1 MPQSVAIIIPC
12 HNETENVPLIY
23 QALIKTFRENLPQ
36 LQPQIWY
43 VNDGSTD
50 DTLDQ
55 IKQLQAKDDQVH
67 YIDLSRSFGKEAA
80 MYAGLSTAKA
90 DYYAVMDAVLQ
101 DPPSM
106 LPDMYAILQ
115 EGYDMAGAQR
125 VDRSGEAHLRSF
137 FSDMFYKF
145 INKVSQTQIVP
156 GARDFR
162 LMTRQVVEAIVQMT
176 ERNRFSKGLFSW
188 VGFKTKYLP
197 YRNIERQHGQ
207 TSWSFSN
214 LLRYAIDGIIDF
226 SDAPLTFVSIVG
238 ITSFIGAFIAL
249 IFIVVRAALFGDP
262 TSGWPSMVSI
272 FLMIGG
278 LQLFALGIVGRYI
291 GRIYL
296 ETKRRPIFIAREIK

>member
-23 QALIKTFRENLPQ
+23 QALIKTFRESLPQ

-90 DYYAVMDAVLQ
+90 DYYAVMDADLQ

-162 LMTRQVVEAIVQMT
+162 LMTRQVVEAIVQMN

-207 TSWSFSN
+207 TSWSFPN

>member
-90 DYYAVMDAVLQ
+90 DYYAVMDADLQ

-162 LMTRQVVEAIVQMT
+162 LMTRQVVKAIVQMT

>member
-23 QALIKTFRENLPQ
+23 QALIKTFRESLPQ

-90 DYYAVMDAVLQ
+90 DYYAVMDADLQ

-207 TSWSFSN
+207 TSWSLSN

-278 LQLFALGIVGRYI
+278 LQLFALGTVGRYI

>member
-1 MPQSVAIIIPC
+1 MPHSVAMIIPC
-12 HNETENVPLIY
+12 HNENANVPLIY
-23 QALIKTFRENLPQ
+23 QAVIKTFRDSFPQ

-90 DYYAVMDAVLQ
+90 DYYAVMDADLQ

-137 FSDMFYKF
+137 CSEMFYKF

-207 TSWSFSN
+207 TSWSFPN
-214 LLRYAIDGIIDF
+214 LLRYATDGIIDF

>member
-23 QALIKTFRENLPQ
+23 QALIKTFRESLPQ

-90 DYYAVMDAVLQ
+90 DYYAVMDADLQ

-207 TSWSFSN
+207 TSWSFPN
-214 LLRYAIDGIIDF
+214 LLRYATDGIIDF
-226 SDAPLTFVSIVG
+226 DDAPLTCVSIVG

-291 GRIYL
+291 GRIYF

>member
-12 HNETENVPLIY
+12 HNESENVPLIY
-23 QALIKTFRENLPQ
+23 RELVKTFRDDLTA
-36 LQPQIWY
+36 LQAQIWF
-43 VNDGSTD
+43 VNDGSSD
-50 DTLDQ
+50 DTLQQ
-55 IKQLQAKDDQVH
+55 IKQLQAKDGQVH
-67 YIDLSRSFGKEAA
+67 FIDLSRSFGKEAA

-90 DYYAVMDAVLQ
+90 DYYAVMDADLQ
-101 DPPSM
+101 DPPAM
-106 LPDMYAILQ
+106 LPDMYAALQ
-115 EGYDMAGAQR
+115 DGYDMAGAQR
-125 VDRSGEAHLRSF
+125 IDRSGEARMRSF
-137 FSDMFYKF
+137 FSDLFYKF

-162 LMTRQVVEAIVQMT
+162 LMTRQVVEAVIQMT

-197 YRNIERQHGQ
+197 YRNIERQHGE
-207 TSWSFSN
+207 TSWSFMG
-214 LLRYAIDGIIDF
+214 LLRYALDGIIDF
-226 SDAPLTFVSIVG
+226 SEAPLTFVSILGIVSFVG
-238 ITSFIGAFIAL
+238 SFLAL
-249 IFIVVRAALFGDP
+249 IFIVVRAAIYGDP
-262 TSGWPSMVSI
+262 TAGWPSMVSI

>member
-23 QALIKTFRENLPQ
+23 QALIKTFRESLPQ

-90 DYYAVMDAVLQ
+90 DYYAVMDADLQ

-207 TSWSFSN
+207 TSWSFPN
-214 LLRYAIDGIIDF
+214 LLRYA
-226 SDAPLTFVSIVG
+226 S
-238 ITSFIGAFIAL
+238 TSPMP
-249 IFIVVRAALFGDP
+249 R
-262 TSGWPSMVSI
+262 
-272 FLMIGG
+272 
-278 LQLFALGIVGRYI
+278 
-291 GRIYL
+291 
-296 ETKRRPIFIAREIK
+296 

>member
-23 QALIKTFRENLPQ
+23 QALIKTFRESLPQ

-67 YIDLSRSFGKEAA
+67 YIDLSRSFGKEAT

-90 DYYAVMDAVLQ
+90 DYYAVMDADLQ

-197 YRNIERQHGQ
+197 YRNIERQPGQ

-278 LQLFALGIVGRYI
+278 LQIFALGTVGRYI

>member
-12 HNETENVPLIY
+12 HNESENVPLIY
-23 QALIKTFRENLPQ
+23 QELVKTFRDDLTA
-36 LQPQIWY
+36 LQAQIWF
-43 VNDGSTD
+43 VNDGSSD
-50 DTLDQ
+50 DTLQQ

-67 YIDLSRSFGKEAA
+67 FIDLSRSFGKEAA

-90 DYYAVMDAVLQ
+90 DYYAVMDADLQ
-101 DPPSM
+101 DPPAM
-106 LPDMYAILQ
+106 LPDMYAALQ
-115 EGYDMAGAQR
+115 DGYDMAGAQR
-125 VDRSGEAHLRSF
+125 IDRSGEALMRSF
-137 FSDMFYKF
+137 FSDLFYKF

-162 LMTRQVVEAIVQMT
+162 LMTRQVVEAVIQMT

-197 YRNIERQHGQ
+197 YRNIERQHGE
-207 TSWSFSN
+207 TSWSFMG
-214 LLRYAIDGIIDF
+214 LLRYALDGIIDF
-226 SDAPLTFVSIVG
+226 SEAPLTFVSILGIVSFVG
-238 ITSFIGAFIAL
+238 SFLAL
-249 IFIVVRAALFGDP
+249 IFIVVRAAIYGDP
-262 TSGWPSMVSI
+262 TAGWPSMVSI

>member
-23 QALIKTFRENLPQ
+23 QALIKTFRESLPQ

-90 DYYAVMDAVLQ
+90 DYYAVMDADLQ

-207 TSWSFSN
+207 TSWSFPN

>member
-1 MPQSVAIIIPC
+1 MAIIIPC

-23 QALIKTFRENLPQ
+23 QALIKTFRESLPQ

-90 DYYAVMDAVLQ
+90 DYYAVMDADLQ

-125 VDRSGEAHLRSF
+125 VDRSARLICVLSF
-137 FSDMFYKF
+137 RICSTNSSIKCRKRKSF
-145 INKVSQTQIVP
+145 P
-156 GARDFR
+156 AR
-162 LMTRQVVEAIVQMT
+162 V
-176 ERNRFSKGLFSW
+176 
-188 VGFKTKYLP
+188 
-197 YRNIERQHGQ
+197 
-207 TSWSFSN
+207 
-214 LLRYAIDGIIDF
+214 
-226 SDAPLTFVSIVG
+226 
-238 ITSFIGAFIAL
+238 
-249 IFIVVRAALFGDP
+249 IFA
-262 TSGWPSMVSI
+262 
-272 FLMIGG
+272 
-278 LQLFALGIVGRYI
+278 
-291 GRIYL
+291 
-296 ETKRRPIFIAREIK
+296 

>member
-67 YIDLSRSFGKEAA
+67 YIDLSRSFGTEAA

-90 DYYAVMDAVLQ
+90 DYYAVMDADLQ

>member
-12 HNETENVPLIY
+12 HNESENVPLIY
-23 QALIKTFRENLPQ
+23 QELVKTFRDDLTA
-36 LQPQIWY
+36 LQAQIWF
-43 VNDGSTD
+43 VNDGSSD
-50 DTLDQ
+50 DTLQQ

-67 YIDLSRSFGKEAA
+67 FIDLSRSFGKEAA

-90 DYYAVMDAVLQ
+90 DYYAVMDADLQ
-101 DPPSM
+101 DPPAM
-106 LPDMYAILQ
+106 LPDMYAALQ
-115 EGYDMAGAQR
+115 DGYDMAGAQR
-125 VDRSGEAHLRSF
+125 IDRSGEARMCSF
-137 FSDMFYKF
+137 FSDLFYKF

-162 LMTRQVVEAIVQMT
+162 LMTRQVVEAVIQMT

-197 YRNIERQHGQ
+197 YRNIERQHGE
-207 TSWSFSN
+207 TSWSFMG
-214 LLRYAIDGIIDF
+214 LLRYALDGIIDF
-226 SDAPLTFVSIVG
+226 SEAPLTFVSILGIVSFVG
-238 ITSFIGAFIAL
+238 SFFAL
-249 IFIVVRAALFGDP
+249 IFIVVRAAIYGDP
-262 TSGWPSMVSI
+262 TAGWPSMVSI